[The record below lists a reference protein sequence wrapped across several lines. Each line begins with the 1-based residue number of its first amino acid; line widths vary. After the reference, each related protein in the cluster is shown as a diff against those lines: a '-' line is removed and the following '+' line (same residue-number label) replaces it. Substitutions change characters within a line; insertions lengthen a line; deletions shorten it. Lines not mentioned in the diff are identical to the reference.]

1 MELFVKNNIVANSKA
16 GFRHKIRNEAS
27 QDDFHV
33 AELSNGV
40 KIVAVCD
47 GCSSA
52 SFAKYG
58 AKIASLQAVTFAK
71 NFPMLHDV
79 LEDDKVKGVFVD
91 GLIAS
96 IRGRIE
102 DFCKSFGKSPAAFA
116 STLLFCVFFEGRYLA
131 VQLGDGAIV
140 ISKQMKME
148 LLPTKIPK
156 SQKGNVTYSTC
167 DLFFTESF
175 DEILTVNIGEADA
188 IFLMT
193 DGMKPL
199 FDPVLDIE
207 ALYAMVMANNFYAPD
222 NRIDMAERLVE
233 VCAAHTMDDSTFVC
247 ITKKTCPYDLDKTN
261 RSRLFG
267 EEQTCKSRCSKFRKR
282 NLRRSIRFYQFLNTE
297 RTRDELVE
305 KLRFSPS
312 LVSRIGN
319 KLENLGLIERRGDS
333 YRRTNRS

>member
-1 MELFVKNNIVANSKA
+1 MELLVKNNIMGNSKA
-16 GFRHKIRNEAS
+16 GLKHKIRNEPS

-96 IRGRIE
+96 IRGHIE

-116 STLLFCVFFEGRYLA
+116 STLLFVLFFEGRYLA
-131 VQLGDGAIV
+131 IQLGDGAII
-140 ISKQMKME
+140 ISKNEKME
-148 LLPTKIPK
+148 MLPAKIPK
-156 SQKGNVTYSTC
+156 AQKRNVTYSTC
-167 DLFFTESF
+167 DLFFTES

-193 DGMKPL
+193 DGIKPL
-199 FDPVLDIE
+199 FDPVLSTETLHSI
-207 ALYAMVMANNFYAPD
+207 VMANNFYAPK
-222 NRIDMAERLVE
+222 NRIDMAEKLVE
-233 VCAAHTMDDSTFVC
+233 VCAAHTMDDATFVC

-261 RSRLFG
+261 RARLFG

-282 NLRRSIRFYQFLNTE
+282 NLRRSIRLYQLLENE
-297 RTRDELVE
+297 KRQDELVE

-312 LVSRIGN
+312 LVSRICN
-319 KLENLGLIERRGDS
+319 KLENLGLIEKCGDF